1 MKNFK
6 LKLIGIFTFI
16 IVAGIFYYVTLPA
29 INIHSRDFWIF
40 LIVLVVVI
48 TVAFAWKKDI
58 RTRAEMKAS
67 KGMKLLLTLAAA
79 VVVVFVVGTVLSSP
93 IVNAKKYQSLMKVE
107 EGQFTEDIEELS

>member
-40 LIVLVVVI
+40 LIVL
-48 TVAFAWKKDI
+48 FN
-58 RTRAEMKAS
+58 
-67 KGMKLLLTLAAA
+67 
-79 VVVVFVVGTVLSSP
+79 FVTNNF
-93 IVNAKKYQSLMKVE
+93 I
-107 EGQFTEDIEELS
+107 